1 MSGDRR
7 RVAERRGR
15 TAEGLAV
22 LSLRLRGY
30 GIVGRRIRTPAGEID
45 IAARRGGILA
55 IIEVKARETM
65 TQAVEA
71 LSRRQRRRIVSAAEW
86 FIAQESARASLTVRF
101 DLILVARRRWPRHI
115 PDAWRP
121 GD

>member
-30 GIVGRRIRTPAGEID
+30 VIVGRRIRTPAGEID